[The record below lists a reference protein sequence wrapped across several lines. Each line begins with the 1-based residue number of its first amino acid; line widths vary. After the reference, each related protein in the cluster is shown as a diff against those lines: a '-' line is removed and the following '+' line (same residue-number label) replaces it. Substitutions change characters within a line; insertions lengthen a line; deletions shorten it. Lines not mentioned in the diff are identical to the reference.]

1 MSNEEF
7 LKKQNEQ
14 DAAHMLMVEFVKR
27 NAGDVARALETI
39 IPLHNEVTYDTLE
52 RGMGVVNQTF
62 ASIAL
67 QLIDHNSGLEPGDP
81 DSLTLPVGAKTMNET
96 IEEMSKFIH
105 SVKLLLWMVNE
116 KFDDDPAVKL
126 VRDAFWDYEPQF

>member
-1 MSNEEF
+1 MSNEKF
-7 LKKQNEQ
+7 FKKHNEQ

-27 NAGDVARALETI
+27 NAADVARALETI

-67 QLIDHNSGLEPGDP
+67 QLIDHNSGLEYGDS

-116 KFDDDPAVKL
+116 KFDDDPAIKL
-126 VRDAFWDYEPQF
+126 VREAFWEYEPQF